1 MAARIITTLIL
12 IVTLALVYLAPQG
25 LLTKPKLE
33 QELRGPFVLRD
44 LEMMDDQ
51 SAYFRAYDLGTQDT
65 TIEAGWSPV
74 VLNERMITAG
84 DTVQFGYAF
93 EFSGTRS
100 GLADTA
106 STFVH
111 LPRDTYL
118 IAQFPNRGQFSA
130 RLGAW
135 KVYKGFQHEVMRR
148 GLLPGPVLEIHEV
161 DSEEILYLLPFLERD
176 TQE

>member
-1 MAARIITTLIL
+1 MFARIITTLIL
-12 IVTLALVYLAPQG
+12 IVTLGLVYLAPQG

-44 LEMMDDQ
+44 VELMDDQ
-51 SAYFRAYDLGTQDT
+51 SAYYQAYDLGVKDT
-65 TIEAGWSPV
+65 TIEVGWSPA
-74 VLNERMITAG
+74 VLNERMTTHG

-93 EFSGTRS
+93 EFNGSRS
-100 GLADTA
+100 ALADTA
-106 STFVH
+106 SGFIQ

-118 IAQFPNRGQFSA
+118 IASFPNRGQFSS

-135 KVYKGFQHEVMRR
+135 KVYKGFQHEVMKR
-148 GLLPGPVLEIHEV
+148 GLLPGPVLEIHEIG
-161 DSEEILYLLPFLERD
+161 SEEILYLLPFLERD